1 MTTDTKQPAADPSP
15 GTPPAPEH
23 DLKTL
28 PMAEVQKRLGGSPD
42 GLTGDEAA
50 KRLTQYG
57 PNEIAEHKTNPEV
70 PRVSRTVDTI
80 FPLR

>member
-50 KRLTQYG
+50 KRLTQ
-57 PNEIAEHKTNPEV
+57 
-70 PRVSRTVDTI
+70 
-80 FPLR
+80 